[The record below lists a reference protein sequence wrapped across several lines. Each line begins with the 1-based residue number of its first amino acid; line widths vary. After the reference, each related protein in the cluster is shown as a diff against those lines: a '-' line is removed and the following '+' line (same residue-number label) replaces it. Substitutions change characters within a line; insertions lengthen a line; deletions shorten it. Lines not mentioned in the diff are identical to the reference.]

1 MDCSKRFFE
10 IILLFLV
17 ITFFSLNTDSFLSI
31 SIEKILNDS
40 IGFVLFLSLA
50 IYFVVKKE
58 FIYLA
63 IILFIIMK
71 HSKSIEG
78 AGEAD
83 DEEDD
88 ELKEAK
94 KQTKAEVKE
103 EAAAI
108 KKDLGV
114 DKNMFNDGDKIESF
128 WDLLAQA
135 KKNAN
140 KILDSSS
147 KL

>member
-40 IGFVLFLSLA
+40 IGIVLFLSLA

-71 HSKSIEG
+71 HSKIIEG